1 MVMDSPII
9 KQVPCQNTL
18 IKISL
23 FNAFSTIH
31 KKGIQYTVSLF
42 VYYLYANFFIVLKQ
56 LINIKE
62 ILISVFW
69 HGTCFIIGECLC
81 NTVLKECSASLLASE
96 PCNLQEVVGW

>member
-1 MVMDSPII
+1 RD
-9 KQVPCQNTL
+9 
-18 IKISL
+18 
-23 FNAFSTIH
+23 
-31 KKGIQYTVSLF
+31 TVYCIPFLC
-42 VYYLYANFFIVLKQ
+42 IVEKAL
-56 LINIKE
+56 NKE